1 MARIALST
9 STLLCAA
16 LLTLGA
22 CSNEPD
28 QAELAKL
35 DNSLAGNASDPAL
48 TGALRDQIVVDPKR
62 AGPPAAPGP
71 KPSAAQLGALKRA
84 PAPKTTPDPVDPAKL
99 AAAKADGSKQ
109 ACMSGLAYHA
119 SWATRL
125 PTDLPLFPQ
134 ARVSEAAGKDGAGCH
149 ARAITFATA
158 ADIGQVIDFYYTRAT
173 AAGFTAEH
181 VREGQEHILG
191 GTRDRDGG
199 AYYLLARAL
208 PKGGTE
214 VDLIANLGR

>member
-1 MARIALST
+1 MTRITLST
-9 STLLCAA
+9 STLLLAA
-16 LLTLGA
+16 LLALGA
-22 CSNEPD
+22 CNDEPD

-35 DNSLAGNASDPAL
+35 DNSLAGNVTDPAL
-48 TGALRDQIVVDPKR
+48 AGALKDQIVVDPRR
-62 AGPPAAPGP
+62 AGAVAVPGP
-71 KPSAAQLGALKRA
+71 RPSAAELGTLKRA
-84 PAPKTTPDPVDPAKL
+84 PAAKATPDPVAPATL
-99 AAAKADGSKQ
+99 AAAKADGGK
-109 ACMSGLAYHA
+109 AGCMSGLGYNAA
-119 SWATRL
+119 WAAKL
-125 PTDLPLFPQ
+125 PADLPLFPQ
-134 ARVSEAAGKDGAGCH
+134 ARVSEAAGKDAAGCR

-214 VDLIANLGR
+214 VDLIANIGR